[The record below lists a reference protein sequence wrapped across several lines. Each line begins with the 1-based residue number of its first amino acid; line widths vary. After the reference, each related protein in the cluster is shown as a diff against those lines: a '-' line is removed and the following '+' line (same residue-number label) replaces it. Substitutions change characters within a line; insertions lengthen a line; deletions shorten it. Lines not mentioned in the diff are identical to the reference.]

1 MPPEIQISNIVE
13 NSFQAFVLSSTPIVL
28 HDYVLRLNRV
38 QEHQQFSSSRSPG
51 VEDEGRSAKVI

>member
-1 MPPEIQISNIVE
+1 MPPEIRISNIVE

-28 HDYVLRLNRV
+28 RDYVLRLNKV
-38 QEHQQFSSSRSPG
+38 QKHQQFSSSQPPG